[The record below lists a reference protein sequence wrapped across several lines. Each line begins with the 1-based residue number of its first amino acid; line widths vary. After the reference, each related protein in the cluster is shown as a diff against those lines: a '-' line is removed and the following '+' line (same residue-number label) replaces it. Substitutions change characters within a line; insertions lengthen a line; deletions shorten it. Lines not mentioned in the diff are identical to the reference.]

1 MKSPAL
7 IALSLVAFFS
17 GASAARADAL
27 AAPTDNGGAIDL
39 SFGKSDT
46 ATLASATTLSAE
58 KQVEKQ
64 ATPTEPTTPSNST
77 PSRSPALSFDPPVVA
92 EVATVPAPSPPPV
105 APAPSTTTQADLFT
119 GGSDSLVARTVG
131 HAEGTRTPN
140 GSKTRAYYGH
150 SDPGNGVWNMGS
162 FSYQHGA
169 NSPEEADEKQLR
181 RLERQAEVIRQKADA
196 QRLNLSLEEELNA
209 IDLANQ
215 APLAALDTPGYIEWL
230 KKARD
235 RGLTGSEAVLWA
247 RTQSY
252 WNPRRNRW
260 EAPGLGNTED
270 NISHDQNRRLTAI
283 ARALDVYQ
291 QQTVARRKE
300 EEPQIK
306 VANKPPQES
315 IADQIIFQDL
325 AKPQPPSKATA
336 LTTAAAESQ

>member
-17 GASAARADAL
+17 SASAARADAL

-39 SFGKSDT
+39 SFKAADT
-46 ATLASATTLSAE
+46 AAVASA
-58 KQVEKQ
+58 
-64 ATPTEPTTPSNST
+64 ATPPAEEQPAAPTELTIPSNPT
-77 PSRSPALSFDPPVVA
+77 PSRSPALSFDPPVAAAVA
-92 EVATVPAPSPPPV
+92 A
-105 APAPSTTTQADLFT
+105 APAPTPPPAAVATPSTNAQAALFT

-169 NSPEEADEKQLR
+169 KSPEEADEKQLR
-181 RLERQAEVIRQKADA
+181 RLERQAAVIRQKADA
-196 QRLNLSLEEELNA
+196 HRLNLSLEEELNA

-230 KKARD
+230 KQARD

-270 NISHDQNRRLTAI
+270 GISHDQHRRLTAI

-306 VANKPPQES
+306 VANKPPQEA
-315 IADQIIFQDL
+315 IVDQIIFQNL
-325 AKPQPPSKATA
+325 AKPQPRTNDELAAT
-336 LTTAAAESQ
+336 TVAAEPQ